1 MKRKSFYVVI
11 MCIVLGLAFVAE
23 GDCADKTPYKVGA
36 VLSITGPASF
46 LGEPERRTLELIKE
60 KVNAQGGING
70 HPLDLIIYDNATE
83 ATKHV
88 MALKRL
94 IEQDQVCA
102 IIGPSTSGNT
112 LAGIPII
119 EKAGVPNV
127 SLAASVK
134 VVEPVKKWVFKTPK
148 TDALNI
154 RKLLGHAKK
163 MGYKKVA
170 IIHSDSGYGK
180 SGEEQFVKIAPA
192 MGFEVVGAESFSD
205 KDSDMTAQLT
215 RLKAK
220 GAEAIVGYS
229 ASPAGSIIVK
239 NMKQLGMTAQLYHST
254 GWASQKY
261 VDLAGEAANGVMVS
275 SGRFLVMDQIPY
287 WSTYKP
293 VLEVY
298 KTEFESKYKLSVNEF
313 GGHAWDAMMLVL
325 MALEKVGDDKAKIR
339 DSIENTKNFLGING
353 YFSFSPEDHNGLDS
367 SSFVMIR
374 VENMKFKLAE

>member
-1 MKRKSFYVVI
+1 MSRKGFYIVI
-11 MCIVLGLAFVAE
+11 MCLVLALGFAYK
-23 GDCADKTPYKVGA
+23 GDCADNKPYKVGA

-46 LGEPERRTLELIKE
+46 LGEPERQTLELIKE

-102 IIGPSTSGNT
+102 IVGPSTSGNT

-119 EKAGVPNV
+119 EKAGIPNV

-180 SGEEQFVKIAPA
+180 SGEEQFVKIAPE

-220 GAEAIVGYS
+220 GADAIIGYS

-298 KTEFESKYKLSVNEF
+298 KSEFEAKYKLAVNEF

-325 MALEKVGDDKAKIR
+325 MALEKHGDDKAKIR
-339 DSIENTKNFLGING
+339 DAIENTKNFLGING
-353 YFSFSPEDHNGLDS
+353 YFSFSPKDHNGLDS